1 MDRLDAEVVIV
12 GGGIT
17 GLAAAAWLRHDH
29 GVRDAVVLE
38 ASEERATEWLVVI
51 VALPA

>member
-1 MDRLDAEVVIV
+1 MMKTRVAIV

-29 GVRDAVVLE
+29 GIEDLRVYQKKD
-38 ASEERATEWLVVI
+38 
-51 VALPA
+51 